1 MMTVDQVK
9 ALLAKPTISPDELFQ
24 AGILP
29 LSRNGIYSAI
39 QRGEI
44 EAIEQRLTVLRREA
58 QPDPTTG
65 KHREV
70 PVLPRSLIL
79 GKEQRMLVE
88 RHISALDQIMDM
100 TPESGA
106 DFGEATTIAVSKM
119 TMVLAGREAGE
130 LASEAKG
137 EAFIDALE
145 DVPSWAVQEAMR
157 RWHRGECGPK
167 HDYKWQPAPATL
179 RELAMIEVYRVKA
192 VRRRLADLVLAEPL
206 LEFTNEQ
213 LESMKA
219 RTAQHLTMRTA

>member
-1 MMTVDQVK
+1 MIVQHDNR
-9 ALLAKPTISPDELFQ
+9 AISHRQRCE
-24 AGILP
+24 
-29 LSRNGIYSAI
+29 RTERSATTSASHGQFRI
-39 QRGEI
+39 
-44 EAIEQRLTVLRREA
+44 TVLRRET

-79 GKEQRMLVE
+79 GKEQKILVE
-88 RHISALDQIMDM
+88 HHIAALDWIMEM
-100 TPESGA
+100 TPEAGA

-119 TMVLAGREAGE
+119 TMVLAGKEAGE

-157 RWHRGECGPK
+157 KWHRAEYGPK

-179 RELAMIEVYRVKA
+179 RELAMIEVYRVKGI
-192 VRRRLADLVLAEPL
+192 RRRLADLVRAEPL
-206 LEFTNEQ
+206 LEFTIEQ
-213 LESMKA
+213 LESMKERVA
-219 RTAQHLTMRTA
+219 KHLTMRTA